1 MNNFVIMVVDDA
13 VVNVKMAERFL
24 KSKQIEIID
33 LLNGIN
39 EYKNVEKISIETFS
53 GSSAG
58 RNAVGRIKDETNQID
73 LVVTDLNM
81 EDGFSGCTVIQEI
94 VKRDPKIP
102 VYVVS
107 NSLSEFFRNDEL
119 SSCKTLQDS
128 ENGIVNVFKDCCGLP
143 NIIGISKNNTGK
155 LELNEIQSLFQ
166 KLVDYRKKN
175 RQDSKTERV
184 LGRTPLQAKNDIFLP
199 ALSKTQRVLG
209 VNTKADNVS
218 ILPLLSKSDRVLG
231 RDSTIVEPINF
242 SPLRPIVSKAERVLG
257 LDEPNNFRPLRPIVS
272 KAERVLG
279 LDEPIN
285 FSPSRPTLSK
295 AERVLGR
302 SYMVDEPRILLPS
315 LPTISKADRVLGRSS
330 TTEDQFF
337 FSQPPNTKAERVL
350 GINGEQNMVSPLSR
364 RIRNMGGTRCDERRR
379 KYKKNGK
386 TTKKCRRKLKKM

>member
-1 MNNFVIMVVDDA
+1 MVVDDA

-24 KSKQIEIID
+24 KSKQIEIIN
-33 LLNGIN
+33 LLNGTN
-39 EYKNVEKISIETFS
+39 EYKNVEQISIETFS

-231 RDSTIVEPINF
+231 RDSTVVEPINF

-257 LDEPNNFRPLRPIVS
+257 LDEPNNF
-272 KAERVLG
+272 
-279 LDEPIN
+279 
-285 FSPSRPTLSK
+285 SPSRPTVSK

-302 SYMVDEPRILLPS
+302 SYIVDEPRILLPS

-330 TTEDQFF
+330 TTEDQNF